1 MAGKLIASVPHV
13 RGPRRLAG
21 VSGLGGE
28 RLRASGGGDAD
39 ASGSGVGAARGDRVL
54 RRERVERVSEAWES
68 EVEEEEERGVE
79 EEARK
84 GAEEELEALEGPEG
98 G

>member
-28 RLRASGGGDAD
+28 RVSASGGGDAD
-39 ASGSGVGAARGDRVL
+39 ASGSGDGAARGDRVL
-54 RRERVERVSEAWES
+54 RRERVERVSGAWES
-68 EVEEEEERGVE
+68 KVEEEEEEAGKGVE
-79 EEARK
+79 EEL
-84 GAEEELEALEGPEG
+84 EEPEEPEG